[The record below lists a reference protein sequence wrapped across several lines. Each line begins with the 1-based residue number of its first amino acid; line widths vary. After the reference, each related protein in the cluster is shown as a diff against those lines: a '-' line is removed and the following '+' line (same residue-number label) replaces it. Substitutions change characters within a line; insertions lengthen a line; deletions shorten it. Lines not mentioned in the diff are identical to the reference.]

1 MSVRLDK
8 MQAIYGGNIESVLL
22 NVDLENGAITTIGGL
37 VDGKREVV
45 QGATPVNVSIE
56 EILLIASPEIVY
68 EAEKHNILDFVNKA
82 GKPARAYHYTV
93 GDTVTITDDMIDGTS
108 VKNQYL
114 VPENGSAK
122 LKAVADLSGD
132 ARFAALVLEKVML
145 YGEPATRYKVL
156 KH

>member
-8 MQAIYGGNIESVLL
+8 MQATYSGNIESVLL

-45 QGATPVNVSIE
+45 HGATPVNVSAE
-56 EILLIASPEIVY
+56 EVLLVASPEIVY
-68 EAEKHNILDFVNKA
+68 ESDKHNILDFVNKA
-82 GKPARAYHYTV
+82 GKPARAYHYAV
-93 GDTVTITDDMIDGTS
+93 GDTVTITDNMITGTS

-114 VPENGSAK
+114 IPENGSAK
-122 LKAVADLSGD
+122 LKAVATLTDTT
-132 ARFAALVLEKVML
+132 RFAAQVLEKVKL